1 VKIREQDIP
10 RLIIEGKESKVF
22 EYLYQKV
29 YPLVKNYIKKNS
41 GIAEDADDVFQ
52 DALLVFYKQV
62 KGNQF
67 DEKYKVFGYVY
78 KISVNR
84 WLNKINKD
92 KRIQLEEDISELDQK
107 NIEFERIDN
116 SNDTK
121 KQDIIVQL
129 FKQLGE
135 KCEEIMSLTTYYDL
149 SIEDIQHRLEMK
161 SEGSVKMQ
169 LKRCRDKLVEL
180 LKEKPE
186 LISLLKEN

>member
-1 VKIREQDIP
+1 M
-10 RLIIEGKESKVF
+10 
-22 EYLYQKV
+22 
-29 YPLVKNYIKKNS
+29 VKNYIKKNS
-41 GIAEDADDVFQ
+41 GRADDADDVFQ
-52 DALLVFYKQV
+52 DALLIFYKQV

-78 KISVNR
+78 RISINR

-92 KRIQLEEDISELDQK
+92 KRIQLEEDITELDQK

-121 KQDIIVQL
+121 KQEIIAQL
-129 FKQLGE
+129 FRQLGE

-186 LISLLKEN
+186 LISLLQEK